1 MSASLGTGT
10 RGLVRALA
18 PHLEPAS
25 TERGRIRQ
33 LVEHVTEPGTREIW
47 LLFAVLSRTLP
58 TGPEVDTALRLVR
71 HSGLEHFIR
80 ELGVIRRKPAQ
91 WFVPA
96 IEIISEPVLLDVHD
110 SASSRLMT
118 GVQRVARSIAL
129 EWIERPGVILVGWS
143 TRGTQLLRIHTDAFV
158 TRARR
163 GLFARRPIVPWG
175 GHFVLAE
182 LVTEPERSVR
192 TQAIAGYAGVR
203 SAFVAN
209 DAIPLT
215 TAETT
220 GAGMPGVFAKYL
232 AAASRF
238 DVAAC
243 ISKAAAVE
251 YTGWREM
258 LGSAGI
264 TGPQISVVPLPLA
277 AGDAPA
283 EAEAQAREFLLTG
296 DLPMVLVV
304 GSHEP
309 RKNHQAVLHAA
320 EVLWREGHE
329 FSLVFIGGNAW
340 NSAEFALR
348 LDELQKAGRPVASH
362 SGIAEPILWWAY
374 RLAAFSVFPSLNE
387 GFGLPVA
394 ESLASGVPAVTSDFG
409 SMREI
414 AAAGGCVLV
423 DPRSDASIAE
433 GMRVL
438 LTDGELRSSLATQ
451 ATARIEPGW
460 GRYASELWN
469 LVLD

>member
-18 PHLEPAS
+18 PQLTPAS
-25 TERGRIRQ
+25 TEAGRIRQ
-33 LVEHVTEPGTREIW
+33 LIDNVTTPGSREIW

-58 TGPEVDTALRLVR
+58 TGPDVDNALRSVR
-71 HSGLEHFIR
+71 HDGLAPFVR
-80 ELGVIRRKPAQ
+80 ELLAVRRKPAQ
-91 WFVPA
+91 WFVPE
-96 IEIISEPVLLDVHD
+96 IEIIAEPVLLDVHD

-143 TRGTQLLRIHTDAFV
+143 TRGTQMLRINTDAFV
-158 TRARR
+158 SRARR

-182 LVTEPERSVR
+182 LVTEPERSAR
-192 TQAIAGYAGVR
+192 TQAIADSAGVR

-243 ISKAAAVE
+243 ISQAAAVE
-251 YTGWREM
+251 YAGWREM
-258 LGSAGI
+258 LGSAGL
-264 TGPQISVVPLPLA
+264 TGPQIAVVPLPLA
-277 AGDAPA
+277 AGNAPA
-283 EAEAQAREFLLTG
+283 ESEAEARALLLTG

-348 LDELQKAGRPVASH
+348 LDELQQTGRPVASH
-362 SGIAEPILWWAY
+362 SGLSEPVLWWAY

-394 ESLASGVPAVTSDFG
+394 ESLASGVPAVTSNFG

-414 AAAGGCVLV
+414 AQAGGCVLV

-433 GMRVL
+433 GMRSL
-438 LTDGELRSSLATQ
+438 LTDSELRVTLGAQ

-460 GRYASELWN
+460 GRYADELWH